1 MTTDG
6 PSASGIVAKLTAVKA
21 AVGSVAKDAENFE
34 GRKFKYRSIDGI
46 VNAVSQA
53 LIDHGVIIHS
63 TSAEMLAS
71 EQVQYGARGT
81 IAFRTTLAVEY
92 EWTDGESSIT
102 SQVIAESIDSGDKG
116 TAKAMSVAYRIAIL
130 QTLTL
135 PTGDRDP
142 DAGEEH
148 EEREEHLTALQRLV
162 NALVESKFTPEMGR
176 QVIGAAL
183 DKSVSKVSSLSAEEC
198 ERAILAVESAV
209 ADRDQLERDE
219 L

>member
-6 PSASGIVAKLTAVKA
+6 QSASGIVAKLTAVKA
-21 AVGSVAKDAENFE
+21 AVGSVAKDAENSE

-63 TSAEMLAS
+63 TSAEMIAS
-71 EQVQYGARGT
+71 EQVEYGSKRT
-81 IAFRTTLAVEY
+81 LAFRTTLAVEY

-130 QTLTL
+130 QTLSL

-148 EEREEHLTALQRLV
+148 EHHDTLTPFQRLI
-162 NALVESKFTPEMGR
+162 NTLVESQFTPDVGR
-176 QVIGAAL
+176 EIIGAAL
-183 DKSVSKVSSLSAEEC
+183 GRLVPKVSELGPEDC
-198 ERAILAVESAV
+198 EKAIIAVESAV
-209 ADRDQLERDE
+209 ADRDQLERE
-219 L
+219 SQ

>member
-21 AVGSVAKDAENFE
+21 AVGSVAKTTTS
-34 GRKFKYRSIDGI
+34 GVSYKYVSVDSL
-46 VNAVSQA
+46 VTAVSQA

-63 TSAEMLAS
+63 TSAEMIAS
-71 EQVQYGARGT
+71 EQVTYGGKGT
-81 IAFRTTLAVEY
+81 LGFRTTLAVEY

-102 SQVIAESIDSGDKG
+102 SQVIAEAIDSGDKG

-148 EEREEHLTALQRLV
+148 EDKEERTPLQRLV
-162 NALVESKFTPEMGR
+162 NALAESQFSPHVGR
-176 QVIGAAL
+176 EIIGAAL
-183 DKSVSKVSSLSAEEC
+183 GRIVPKVSELNDEDC
-198 ERAILAVESAV
+198 EKAIVAVEQAV
-209 ADRDQLERDE
+209 ADRDQLERDGQ
-219 L
+219 